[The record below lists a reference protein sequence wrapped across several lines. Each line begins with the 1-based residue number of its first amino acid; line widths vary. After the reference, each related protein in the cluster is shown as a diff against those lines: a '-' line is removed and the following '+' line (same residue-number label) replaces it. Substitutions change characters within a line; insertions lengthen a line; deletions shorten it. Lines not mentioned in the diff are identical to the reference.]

1 MTQDDTALNGALPAH
16 QSRSREQRDRLL
28 KAGER
33 VFAEKGFW
41 QAHVIDIAQVAECS
55 VGSFYRRF
63 KDKEGLFFALQEYM
77 HAHAHDNIRRF
88 FDDPACETDTYHDIF
103 FRLSANTLRTVR
115 GIAGYYRALYEMSLR
130 GHAVWPK
137 MRELEAYQGARIA
150 QMVAARG
157 DRSPKADLV
166 TAGQFITRTANG
178 QINSVVLYGPGPYG
192 VDDRRLSEEL
202 ASLYIDYL
210 GLKDP
215 A

>member
-1 MTQDDTALNGALPAH
+1 MNDDQTSGAWALPAH

-41 QAHVIDIAQVAECS
+41 QAHVTDIAQAAECS

-77 HAHAHDNIRRF
+77 HAHAHENIRRF
-88 FDDPACETDTYHDIF
+88 FDDPACLVEPYQVIF
-103 FRLSANTLRTVR
+103 ERLAGNTLRTVR

-150 QMVAARG
+150 EMVALRG
-157 DRSPKADLV
+157 GHSAKQDLV
-166 TAGQFITRTANG
+166 IAGQFITRTANG
-178 QINSVVLYGPGPYG
+178 QINSVVLYGAGPFAA
-192 VDDRRLSEEL
+192 DDPRLRKEL
-202 ASLYIDYL
+202 ASLYVEYL
-210 GLKDP
+210 GLKD
-215 A
+215 